1 MGDPATWGGQVPGP
15 SDVAVIDRDVL
26 LDVDAT
32 VAGVQI
38 AGGAS
43 LQYDPRPAAIWP
55 RPATWWSR
63 DGWCCARSTGVV
75 HRLEF
80 VDVDEDRFEGGHSD
94 MPMDTDVG
102 LWVVEGGLL
111 DAAGAEKT
119 AWTHLAEAALAGD
132 TTVVDDATG
141 WEVGDEVVI
150 TPTEPVTVD
159 EHWLHH
165 DRRTITGIDGTRVT
179 LGGELEHPHEPVEVR
194 DGVVHRAEV
203 LN

>member
-1 MGDPATWGGQVPGP
+1 MPGP

-43 LQYDPRPAAIWP
+43 LQYDPAASRHLASSGNVVVAGRLVLRPVDV
-55 RPATWWSR
+55 S
-63 DGWCCARSTGVV
+63 VV

-132 TTVVDDATG
+132 TTVVVDDATG

-150 TPTEPVTVD
+150 TRPS
-159 EHWLHH
+159 
-165 DRRTITGIDGTRVT
+165 R
-179 LGGELEHPHEPVEVR
+179 
-194 DGVVHRAEV
+194 
-203 LN
+203 